1 MHVLDFM
8 MKILILI
15 RGNYMYRIEKV
26 ENYMLYIFDKINLK
40 IKVVNDN
47 LLKKVY
53 INYKGY
59 NPLFTMLLGEFSAE
73 CELDSINCEFK
84 SEADGYNNT
93 FYSIVQKED
102 LELFVKNIYFFIM
115 ENKVERMLDSKDK
128 VIWNF

>member
-1 MHVLDFM
+1 MHVLDFT
-8 MKILILI
+8 MKIIILI
-15 RGNYMYRIEKV
+15 GSDCMHRIEEK
-26 ENYMLYIFDKINLK
+26 ENYTLYIFDDMNLK

-73 CELDSINCEFK
+73 CKMDSIHCEFK
-84 SEADGYNNT
+84 SEINGCNNT

-102 LELFVKNIYFFIM
+102 LELFVKNIYFFII
-115 ENKVERMLDSKDK
+115 ENKVERMLNSKDK
-128 VIWNF
+128 IIWNF